1 MVKKILLV
9 AGLAALAW
17 SCATFVPPPPS
28 FYVEDLPQS
37 LTTAM
42 TLEQRIAAEEAWQD
56 LRSGM
61 SARAG
66 KAFAKLGSGSPVSQ
80 LGRGFLALQAQD
92 LQAAEQGFKEA
103 LGRDPGL
110 VLAHMGLA
118 QVALA
123 RGDEDQAYSRYRE
136 ILKREPDHG
145 WAKPRFE
152 ALRVKRTEEFTTEAR
167 RAVAAGDP
175 EAGKKAYLKAL
186 FYSPE
191 SVEANLDLARIYRKE
206 KNAQSA
212 ALHYKAANAGD
223 PKDRAILKEF
233 AETLSEAEQYGRSLD
248 IYELLAEAN
257 PKDKVVRDRIESLKN
272 RLGIYEL
279 PSLYNTIPASGAISR
294 EELAAL
300 VAVKFKGVLDG
311 GEAKPPI
318 LVDIE
323 TSWASRF
330 ILKATA
336 LGIMESYENHTFQP
350 RKIINRAE
358 LAETLVRLVN
368 FLKNKGYRF
377 APQMA
382 PDRVQL
388 SDVPSDNYYHAP
400 IVQIVAYQILDLS
413 AQRTF
418 RPDAVVGGRE
428 AVGALDVILG
438 LMK

>member
-17 SCATFVPPPPS
+17 SCATFKPLPPA
-28 FYVEDLPQS
+28 FYIEDLPQS

-61 SARAG
+61 SDRAG
-66 KAFAKLGSGSPVSQ
+66 KEFAKLGSESPVSQ

-92 LQAAEQGFKEA
+92 FQAAEQGFQEA
-103 LGRDPGL
+103 LGSDPEL

-123 RGDEDQAYSRYRE
+123 RGDEDQAYSQYLE
-136 ILKREPDHG
+136 ILKREPDHA

-152 ALRVKRTEEFTTEAR
+152 DLREKKTEEFTAEAR
-167 RAVAAGDP
+167 RAVDAGDS

-191 SVEANLDLARIYRKE
+191 SVKANLDLAELYRKE
-206 KNAQSA
+206 KNVASA
-212 ALHYKAANAGD
+212 ALHYKAANAGA
-223 PKDRAILKEF
+223 PKDRTILKEY

-248 IYELLAEAN
+248 VYELLAEVD
-257 PKDKVVRDRIESLKN
+257 PKDKAIRDRIESLKN

-279 PSLYNTIPASGAISR
+279 PSLYNDIPASEGISR

-300 VAVKFKGVLDG
+300 VAVKFKGVLEG
-311 GEAKPPI
+311 GEAPPTI
-318 LVDIE
+318 LVDIA

-336 LGIMESYENHTFQP
+336 QGVMESYENHTFQP
-350 RKIINRAE
+350 KKIINRAE

-377 APQMA
+377 APQMT
-382 PDRVQL
+382 PDRVQV
-388 SDVPSDNYYHAP
+388 SDVPPDNYFHAP
-400 IVQIVAYQILDLS
+400 IVQIVAYQIMDLGP
-413 AQRTF
+413 QRTF
-418 RPDAVVGGRE
+418 RPDAVVRGPE
-428 AVGALDVILG
+428 AIGALDVILG

>member
-17 SCATFVPPPPS
+17 SCATFKPLPPS

-61 SARAG
+61 SDRAG
-66 KAFAKLGSGSPVSQ
+66 KAFAKLGPGSPVSQ
-80 LGRGFLALQAQD
+80 LGRGFLALQAQN
-92 LQAAEQGFKEA
+92 LQTAEQSFKEA

-123 RGDEDQAYSRYRE
+123 RGDEDQAYSQYRE
-136 ILKREPDHG
+136 ILKREPDHS
-145 WAKPRFE
+145 WAKPRLE
-152 ALRVKRTEEFTTEAR
+152 ALRLKRTEELTAEAR

-175 EAGKKAYLKAL
+175 EAGKRAYLRAL

-191 SVEANLDLARIYRKE
+191 SIEANLDLARIYRKE

-212 ALHYKAANAGD
+212 ALHYRAANAGA
-223 PKDRAILKEF
+223 PKDRTILKEY

-248 IYELLAEAN
+248 VYELLAEGD
-257 PKDKVVRDRIESLKN
+257 PKDKAVRDRIESLKN

-279 PSLYNTIPASGAISR
+279 PSLYKDIPASGAISR

-300 VAVKFKGVLDG
+300 VAVKLKSVFDG
-311 GEAKPPI
+311 GEAPPTI
-318 LVDIE
+318 LVDIA

-330 ILKATA
+330 ILKVTS
-336 LGIMESYENHTFQP
+336 LGVMESYENHTFQP

-377 APQMA
+377 SPQMT
-382 PDRVQL
+382 PDRVQI
-388 SDVPSDNYYHAP
+388 SDVPPDNYFHAP
-400 IVQIVAYQILDLS
+400 IVQIVAYQIMDLGP
-413 AQRTF
+413 QRTF
-418 RPDAVVGGRE
+418 RPDAVVGGKE
-428 AVGALDVILG
+428 AIGALDIIRG

>member
-17 SCATFVPPPPS
+17 SCATFVPLPPS

-42 TLEQRIAAEEAWQD
+42 TLDQRIAAEEAWQD
-56 LRSGM
+56 LRSGRNE
-61 SARAG
+61 RAG
-66 KAFAKLGSGSPVSQ
+66 KAFAKLGPGSPVSQ

-92 LQAAEQGFKEA
+92 LQAAEQSFNEA
-103 LGRDPGL
+103 LGPDPGL

-123 RGDEDQAYSRYRE
+123 RGDDDQAYSQYRE
-136 ILKREPDHG
+136 ILKLEPDQG

-152 ALRVKRTEEFTTEAR
+152 ALREKKTEEFTAEAR
-167 RAVAAGDP
+167 RAIESGET
-175 EAGKKAYLKAL
+175 EAGKTAYLKAL

-212 ALHYKAANAGD
+212 ALHYRAASAGD
-223 PKDRAILKEF
+223 PENRTILKEY

-248 IYELLAEAN
+248 IYEIIAEAN
-257 PKDKVVRDRIESLKN
+257 PKDKTVRDRIAGLKD

-279 PSLYNTIPASGAISR
+279 PSLYNDIQASGSISR

-300 VAVKFKGVLDG
+300 VGVKFKSVLDG
-311 GEAKPPI
+311 GEAPPI
-318 LVDIE
+318 LIDIA

-350 RKIINRAE
+350 KKIINRAE

-377 APQMA
+377 APQMP

-388 SDVPSDNYYHAP
+388 SDVPPDNYFHAA
-400 IVQIVAYQILDLS
+400 IVQIVAYQIMDLGP
-413 AQRTF
+413 QRTF
-418 RPDAVVGGRE
+418 RPDAVVEGRE
-428 AVGALDVILG
+428 AIGALDVILG

>member
-17 SCATFVPPPPS
+17 SCATFNPLPPA
-28 FYVEDLPQS
+28 FYIEDLPQS

-61 SARAG
+61 SERAG
-66 KAFAKLGSGSPVSQ
+66 KEFAKLGSGSPVSQ

-92 LQAAEQGFKEA
+92 FQAAEQGFNEA
-103 LGRDPGL
+103 LGSDPEL

-123 RGDEDQAYSRYRE
+123 RGDEAQAYSQYLE
-136 ILKREPDHG
+136 ILKREPDHA

-152 ALRVKRTEEFTTEAR
+152 ALREKRTEEFTSEAR

-175 EAGKKAYLKAL
+175 EAGKEAYLKAL

-191 SVEANLDLARIYRKE
+191 SVEANLKLARIYRKE
-206 KNAQSA
+206 KNAASA
-212 ALHYKAANAGD
+212 ALHYKAASAGD
-223 PKDRAILKEF
+223 PKDRTILEEY
-233 AETLSEAEQYGRSLD
+233 AETLFEAEQYGRSLD
-248 IYELLAEAN
+248 VYELVAEED
-257 PKDKVVRDRIESLKN
+257 PKDKAIRDRIESLKN

-279 PSLYNTIPASGAISR
+279 PNLYNDIPASEAISR

-300 VAVKFKGVLDG
+300 VAVKFKGVLEG
-311 GEAKPPI
+311 GEAPPTI
-318 LVDIE
+318 LVDIA
-323 TSWASRF
+323 TSWASKF

-336 LGIMESYENHTFQP
+336 QGVMESYENHTFQP
-350 RKIINRAE
+350 KKIINRAE

-377 APQMA
+377 APQMT
-382 PDRVQL
+382 PDRVQV
-388 SDVPSDNYYHAP
+388 SDVPPDNYFYAP
-400 IVQIVAYQILDLS
+400 IVQIVAYQIMDLGP
-413 AQRTF
+413 QRTF
-418 RPDAVVGGRE
+418 RPDAVVRGRE
-428 AVGALDVILG
+428 AVGAMDVILG